1 MIILQLQCSIDI
13 WTYTFTV
20 GTGSEKKRRRKKSN
34 SVELLLLQDSAQGFH
49 IAQRF
54 IMDEYLDHLFSS
66 TSWSDVNVKEGSSW
80 ICGEPS
86 QTNGML
92 SDSIGIYEGDKKNSP
107 VGMTNSNLM
116 IEGLVTQD
124 TSSIVLGGES
134 DHGLGKG
141 LLLEE
146 APRQQDLQNTEGNSS
161 LNGAVNGSS
170 EVGYVG
176 LQLNTPTS
184 TPCSLDLGSP
194 KQLSLIGGMS
204 RSSRPFTELD
214 HVGCNGNEPSDF
226 QRSVGNFQ
234 ALPPIPQLWSQ
245 PSYGGGSSLSP
256 VMGEYKMQGF
266 GLQGEYVDNEMDIMR
281 SRYVGD
287 EILQLDNISSAIPI
301 KGKEEQHT
309 HPFSPPAVGPHM
321 TMTASGLQ
329 SLPQTTV
336 GTASGGCNGTGK
348 PRVRARRGQ
357 ATDPHSIAERLRRE
371 KIAERMKNLQELVPN
386 SNKTDKASML
396 DEIIEYVKFLQLQ
409 VKVLSMSRLGAAEAV
424 VPLITDGQAEGSKGL
439 SLSPS
444 AGQAED
450 ICQSPDQIAFEQ
462 EVVKL
467 MESNVTMAMQYLQS
481 KGLCLMPIALATAIS
496 SGKAASSGTGSD
508 EGKNGLIGGFIPNN
522 NSSSSSSN
530 TSSNSL
536 PGIGTHHTSS
546 DGNVLIGKLGREGI
560 TTSSCN
566 GAINKQEE
574 LKSTSCTARELKA
587 KT

>member
-1 MIILQLQCSIDI
+1 
-13 WTYTFTV
+13 
-20 GTGSEKKRRRKKSN
+20 
-34 SVELLLLQDSAQGFH
+34 
-49 IAQRF
+49 
-54 IMDEYLDHLFSS
+54 MDEYLDHLFSS
-66 TSWSDVNVKEGSSW
+66 

-124 TSSIVLGGES
+124 TSSIVLGGDS

-161 LNGAVNGSS
+161 LNGAVNGRS

-281 SRYVGD
+281 NRYVGD

-546 DGNVLIGKLGREGI
+546 DGNVVIGKLSREGI

-574 LKSTSCTARELKA
+574 LKSTSYTARELKA